1 MTTTRRNAVKFIAGS
16 AVGVMFTPAPWHFIR
31 DTTLWSESWP
41 GIPEPKHGP
50 VTFKTAQCTLCPG
63 GCAVKARCVADQ
75 PVSIAGVDGGLC
87 PLGVTG
93 HHLPYHPRRLKSGPV
108 EEAKAAV
115 QSALAHGARP
125 AVLDLRP
132 GRPASAAYRKAMVE
146 RNGFY
151 MAPPQPAVTVDLAAA
166 RTVISVGVPLFEG
179 WLPPAKVWAARNGF
193 RLVQIEPMLSR
204 TATLADEW
212 LPACT
217 DVAALARKCEG
228 PVLVIDAAMSAE
240 IVALNRELGGWGKTV
255 VPIEDEAGGRPLPDG
270 RGSVSGVRQTQN
282 RERERADGSLIS
294 VPDGAIG
301 VLYIDE
307 SGPGAYL
314 PWPEI
319 APKLAPDAVVVAL
332 TWWRDGYA
340 RHTRLAL
347 PTPVYP
353 EPELIKAPEGTVDA
367 AEFIV
372 GQALS
377 PANPT
382 AATSRVLP
390 GGSAWPAVGTPLFT
404 KLYQESGLLLAP
416 GQVALPP
423 SSGFAPKDRAY
434 METPRGRL
442 AVEVVIDAA
451 IPAGRFDFVPTPEL
465 LDLGTKNLKVVRA

>member
-16 AVGVMFTPAPWHFIR
+16 AVGAMFTPAPWHFIR
-31 DTTLWSESWP
+31 DTALWSESWP

-50 VTFKTAQCTLCPG
+50 ITYKTAQCTLCPG

-75 PVSIAGVDGGLC
+75 PVSLAGVDGGLC

-115 QSALAHGARP
+115 QGALARGARP
-125 AVLDLRP
+125 AVLDLLP
-132 GRPASAAYRKAMVE
+132 GRPASAAYRQAMAE
-146 RNGFY
+146 RKGFY
-151 MAPPQPAVTVDLAAA
+151 MTPPQPGVTVDLAAA
-166 RTVISVGVPLFEG
+166 KTVISVGAPLFEG
-179 WLPPAKVWAARNGF
+179 WLPPAKVWAARNAF

-204 TATLADEW
+204 TAALADEW
-212 LPACT
+212 LPACA
-217 DVAALARKCEG
+217 DVAALARKYEG
-228 PVLVIDAAMSAE
+228 PVLVIDAGMTAE
-240 IVALNRELGGWGKTV
+240 VVALNRELGGWGKTV
-255 VPIEDEAGGRPLPDG
+255 LPVD
-270 RGSVSGVRQTQN
+270 T
-282 RERERADGSLIS
+282 RAPDA

-372 GQALS
+372 GQGHAL
-377 PANPT
+377 PET
-382 AATSRVLP
+382 KAASGQCRPWACTTE
-390 GGSAWPAVGTPLFT
+390 TPLFT
-404 KLYQESGLLLAP
+404 KLYQESGLVLAP

-423 SSGFAPKDRAY
+423 SSGFAAKDRAY
-434 METPRGRL
+434 LETPRGRL
-442 AVEVVIDAA
+442 PVEVVIDGG
-451 IPAGRFDFVPTPEL
+451 IPPGKFDFVPTPEL
-465 LDLGTKNLKVVRA
+465 LDLGTDLKVVRA

>member
-31 DTTLWSESWP
+31 DTALWSENWP

-63 GCAVKARCVADQ
+63 ECAVKARCVSDQ
-75 PVSIAGVDGGLC
+75 PVSLAGVDGGLC

-115 QSALAHGARP
+115 QGALARGARP

-132 GRPASAAYRKAMVE
+132 GRPASAAYRKAMAE
-146 RNGFY
+146 RNGLY
-151 MAPPQPAVTVDLAAA
+151 IAPPQPAVTVDLAAA
-166 RTVISVGVPLFEG
+166 KTVISVGAPLFEG

-204 TATLADEW
+204 TAALADEW
-212 LPACT
+212 LPACA
-217 DVAALARKCEG
+217 DVAALARKHAG
-228 PVLVIDAAMSAE
+228 PVLVIDAGMTE
-240 IVALNRELGGWGKTV
+240 DTIALNRELGGYGKTV
-255 VPIEDEAGGRPLPDG
+255 LPIEDEAGGRPLPDG
-270 RGSVSGVRQTQN
+270 RGSVSGVHQTQN
-282 RERERADGSLIS
+282 RGRERADGSLIS
-294 VPDGAIG
+294 VPTGSIG
-301 VLYIDE
+301 LLYIDE

-319 APKLAPDAVVVAL
+319 APRLAPDAVVVAL
-332 TWWRDGYA
+332 SWWRDGYA

-353 EPELIKAPEGTVDA
+353 EPELIKAPDGTIDA
-367 AEFIV
+367 ATFIT
-372 GQALS
+372 GS
-377 PANPT
+377 PAPVG
-382 AATSRVLP
+382 AGHARP
-390 GGSAWPAVGTPLFT
+390 GVMCTIATPLFT

-423 SSGFAPKDRAY
+423 SSGFAAKDRAY
-434 METPRGRL
+434 LETPLGRL
-442 AVEVVIDAA
+442 AVEVVIDAG
-451 IPAGRFDFVPTPEL
+451 IPAGHFDFVPTPEL
-465 LDLGTKNLKVVRA
+465 LDLGTENLKVVRA